1 MSPTH
6 TYCQLCWSNLI
17 ILPPCNHA
25 LQYMHACV
33 QSCFSFECNVN
44 LIRPWQDTSG
54 ERYRFRYTLVTWIIY
69 SVWHTTMNTVLTG
82 KQYKGS
88 SINVNIFT
96 SVQTI
101 HFLRPLPPPPQKKEY
116 TSTLSAKKTH
126 ENNKS
131 GQKVKSV
138 WKKCWFSQTK
148 NVYGL
153 YTHENVDI
161 YGRPLI
167 VIEAIGSLYYD
178 IPFHLNIHMAI

>member
-101 HFLRPLPPPPQKKEY
+101 HFLRPLPPPLKKK
-116 TSTLSAKKTH
+116 STHQHWVPKKPMKIINQAKKL
-126 ENNKS
+126 
-131 GQKVKSV
+131 KVYG
-138 WKKCWFSQTK
+138 K
-148 NVYGL
+148 NV
-153 YTHENVDI
+153 D
-161 YGRPLI
+161 
-167 VIEAIGSLYYD
+167 
-178 IPFHLNIHMAI
+178 FHRLRTCMVYILMKMLTFTDVP